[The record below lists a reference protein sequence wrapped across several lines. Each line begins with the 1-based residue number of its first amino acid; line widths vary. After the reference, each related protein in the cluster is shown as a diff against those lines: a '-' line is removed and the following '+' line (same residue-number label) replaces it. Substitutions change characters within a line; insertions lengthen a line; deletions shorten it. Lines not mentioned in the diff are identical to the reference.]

1 MQENQ
6 LTKPGNQ
13 WEGREV
19 CVRGGI
25 LQCHSL
31 EEADV
36 MVSTLSE

>member
-1 MQENQ
+1 MQENW

-13 WEGREV
+13 WEGRKYI
-19 CVRGGI
+19 RGGI
-25 LQCHSL
+25 LQCHGL